1 MNSEDLNP
9 QSDDYATRVV
19 DRILQ
24 SAIAAGASDIHLA
37 QLHHCIGVRFRV
49 DGSLVDV
56 GNVADGASASILGR
70 LKALAGL
77 ITYRKDVPQEG
88 RLKILPNGNPKAP
101 QVEARL
107 GTLPTLHGER
117 AVIRLTMGRSVEWL
131 PEQLG
136 LPEALLERLTSSLAL
151 ASGVIL
157 ITGPAGSGKTTT
169 AYAAVRQI
177 LKATKP
183 RCIVTLEDPVESEI
197 EGTSQS
203 QIAPAV
209 GFDWSAGLKAL
220 LRQDPEVM
228 LVGEIRDPETAA
240 VVFQA
245 AMTGQLVLSTM
256 HARSTADALRR
267 LLDMNVPAH
276 HLRSSLDLLLC
287 QRLLPKHCKCISQP
301 SDPASCNIC
310 GGTGRDGRLLI
321 AEALPTIEGELAR
334 SLVQDADSRA
344 IASIA
349 KSLGMQ
355 SLGQLAS
362 EAVNLGQVPQAD
374 VLHSL

>member
-1 MNSEDLNP
+1 MNFDDLNP
-9 QSDDYATRVV
+9 RTDDYATRVV

-24 SAIAAGASDIHLA
+24 SAIKAGASDIHLA
-37 QLHHCIGVRFRV
+37 QLHQSIGVRLRV
-49 DGSLVDV
+49 DGSLIEI
-56 GNVADGASASILGR
+56 GNVADGAGTSILGR

-88 RLKILPNGNPKAP
+88 RLKILQNGSHNGPHI
-101 QVEARL
+101 EARL

-117 AVIRLTMGRSVEWL
+117 AVIRLTMGRSVAWL

-136 LPEALLERLTSSLAL
+136 LPEPLLERLKSNLTN

-169 AYAAVRQI
+169 AYAAVRQV
-177 LKATKP
+177 LKATTP

-228 LVGEIRDPETAA
+228 LVGEIRDPETAT

-245 AMTGQLVLSTM
+245 AMTGQLVISTM
-256 HARSTADALRR
+256 HARSAADALRR
-267 LLDMNVPAH
+267 LLDMNIPAH
-276 HLRSSLDLLLC
+276 HLRSSLDLLVC
-287 QRLLPKHCKCISQP
+287 QRLLPKNCRCIDQQV
-301 SDPASCNIC
+301 DPTDCSTCN
-310 GGTGRDGRLLI
+310 GTGRDGRLLI
-321 AEALPTIEGELAR
+321 AEALPIIEGELAR
-334 SLVQDADSRA
+334 SLVDDADSRV

-349 KSLGMQ
+349 QSLGMRCL
-355 SLGQLAS
+355 SELAS
-362 EAVNLGQVPQAD
+362 DKVELGLVSQSEVMQ
-374 VLHSL
+374 SI